1 MRIVPSIRRQRLAR
15 PRTAGVE
22 TQPRG
27 DDAAVSRSALLRK
40 VARRRS
46 AASTRTVIGSRQLVA
61 GNPFPP
67 LASLLYSIPG
77 LAGGGGSFHEAAGSR
92 SLRRFII
99 RPAGVFLLPAM
110 VAGVFS
116 RSARA
121 GCVRAGRGGVCEI
134 QLGRLDGRKARKA
147 ADFERRAALAKYL
160 IWSLGGY
167 GPLGSHSKAPIPIKR
182 SNEKRQADKN
192 PRVFLRGHKS

>member
-1 MRIVPSIRRQRLAR
+1 MTLPIGLLLA
-15 PRTAGVE
+15 ACM
-22 TQPRG
+22 
-27 DDAAVSRSALLRK
+27 A
-40 VARRRS
+40 
-46 AASTRTVIGSRQLVA
+46 
-61 GNPFPP
+61 
-67 LASLLYSIPG
+67 
-77 LAGGGGSFHEAAGSR
+77 
-92 SLRRFII
+92 
-99 RPAGVFLLPAM
+99 
-110 VAGVFS
+110 
-116 RSARA
+116 
-121 GCVRAGRGGVCEI
+121 VRAGRGECVREIQQI